1 MGQKVHP
8 AVFRTGIIYDW
19 NSRWLNRKKIK
30 EYLKEDVKIREF
42 LNKKLSKL
50 GLGKIEIERSRSYT
64 RIIVYAYR
72 PGLIIGRGGAGV
84 EQLKADLQK
93 FITKI
98 RKEPLGKGEI
108 RLEIEEIKQPESVAA
123 VVAQSMAD
131 QIEKRLP
138 HRRVIKQGLDK
149 IMQGKGVEGA
159 KIMIKGRLGGAEIAR
174 KEWLAKGRIPLQTLR
189 ANIDFA
195 ISTAYTTYGTVGIK
209 VWIYKGEIFKK

>member
-1 MGQKVHP
+1 VGQKVHP

-30 EYLKEDVKIREF
+30 EYLREDVKIREF

-50 GLGKIEIERSRSYT
+50 GLGKIEIERSRSST
-64 RIIVYAYR
+64 RIIVHASR

-108 RLEIEEIKQPESVAA
+108 RLEIEEIKQPESVA
-123 VVAQSMAD
+123 
-131 QIEKRLP
+131 
-138 HRRVIKQGLDK
+138 
-149 IMQGKGVEGA
+149 
-159 KIMIKGRLGGAEIAR
+159 
-174 KEWLAKGRIPLQTLR
+174 
-189 ANIDFA
+189 
-195 ISTAYTTYGTVGIK
+195 
-209 VWIYKGEIFKK
+209 